1 MLKLALKKT
10 ISTNW
15 SGHFE
20 LWSYSSS
27 ILRLREKA
35 LNHQPE
41 DWSEQLLLIECN
53 HRTKKFV
60 LYLTLAKVETM
71 TYLKQLYVAI
81 VFEYSAS
88 LTHTWNRAII
98 SITGILKAAIKFIG
112 YYNKSDLD
120 LESVLLTIGWPSLQP
135 RNFSN
140 EMTQL
145 TL

>member
-1 MLKLALKKT
+1 M
-10 ISTNW
+10 
-15 SGHFE
+15 
-20 LWSYSSS
+20 
-27 ILRLREKA
+27 
-35 LNHQPE
+35 
-41 DWSEQLLLIECN
+41 
-53 HRTKKFV
+53 
-60 LYLTLAKVETM
+60 TLEKVETM

-98 SITGILKAAIKFIG
+98 SITAIFKAAIKFIG
-112 YYNKSDLD
+112 YYKKSDLD

-140 EMTQL
+140 EITQL